1 MTDSLP
7 EPNENFC
14 VSLSAPEGGASLG
27 KVNMAVVTI
36 LNDGTIEQTADL
48 VAQMLAT
55 RAAAA
60 GPREGGWQQQFI
72 RALQCEGSVDHLGN
86 HVPPTRTMMALHFLS
101 VFWKVLFATIPPAK
115 YCGGWLSFTVSLI
128 YIALLTA
135 VIGDAAG
142 QLGCALRLNDLVTA
156 ITMVAVGTSLPDLLA
171 SKQVSL
177 SL

>member
-1 MTDSLP
+1 M
-7 EPNENFC
+7 
-14 VSLSAPEGGASLG
+14 G

-48 VAQMLAT
+48 VVQMLAT

-60 GPREGGWQQQFI
+60 GPRDGGWQQQFI

-86 HVPPTRTMMALHFLS
+86 HVPPTRIMMALHFLS

-115 YCGGWLSFTVSLI
+115 YCGGWLSFTVSLV
-128 YIALLTA
+128 YIAVLTA

-142 QLGCALRLNDLVTA
+142 QLGCAVRLSDL
-156 ITMVAVGTSLPDLLA
+156 GTPSDA
-171 SKQVSL
+171 SSSDVKIMPRDAHDFRLSL
-177 SL
+177 SFSVVKFPPNEWLDCIMCS